1 MNTYVCIFFLH
12 IFVIFFFVIAGAGY
26 NDGMSVAS
34 GEVVREVEKGGD
46 KGQVRAETLDKCR
59 GMQ

>member
-1 MNTYVCIFFLH
+1 MYIWMNIYVCIFLKKKLS
-12 IFVIFFFVIAGAGY
+12 AGAGY
-26 NDGMSVAS
+26 KDGMSVAS